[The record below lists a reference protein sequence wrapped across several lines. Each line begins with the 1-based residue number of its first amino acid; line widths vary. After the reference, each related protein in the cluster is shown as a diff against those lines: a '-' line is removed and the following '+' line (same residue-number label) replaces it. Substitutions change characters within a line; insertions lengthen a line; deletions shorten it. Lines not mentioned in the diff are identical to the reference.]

1 MLAIHM
7 KMIALTLAAAA
18 TGSLLHIQVPQSL
31 LVADNSRGAGFVL
44 AANTTYADGTYTGP
58 MVDAYWGPVQVQ
70 AVVQSGQIVSLKM
83 LAYPSDRRESFIIS
97 QQALPLLRNEVV
109 RAQSAKVDI
118 ISGATLTSQ
127 AFIRSLDAALG
138 KANPSTGI

>member
-1 MLAIHM
+1 M
-7 KMIALTLAAAA
+7 KMLALTLAAAA
-18 TGSLLHIQVPQSL
+18 TGSVPQMGSAQSL
-31 LVADNSRGAGFVL
+31 LATDNAGRGGFVRV
-44 AANTTYADGTYTGP
+44 ANTTYADGTYTGP

-70 AVVQSGQIVSLKM
+70 AVVQNGQIISLKM

-109 RAQSAKVDI
+109 RAQTARVDI
-118 ISGATLTSQ
+118 ISGATLTSE

-138 KANPSTGI
+138 KAKPAAGI